1 MYDDEERVLMGSKNK
16 SKSSEKEKKR
26 KMNNKISQGLWF
38 VLLVD
43 GTHCVEH
50 HGEPTD
56 CLQEVCFRSEQI
68 QTQIDLRFPPAEIY
82 TCHEEDLKSPQRQNP
97 LIQLEIQHSL
107 QRKLKITALH

>member
-1 MYDDEERVLMGSKNK
+1 
-16 SKSSEKEKKR
+16 
-26 KMNNKISQGLWF
+26 MNNKISQGLWS

-82 TCHEEDLKSPQRQNP
+82 TCHEEELKSPQRQNP